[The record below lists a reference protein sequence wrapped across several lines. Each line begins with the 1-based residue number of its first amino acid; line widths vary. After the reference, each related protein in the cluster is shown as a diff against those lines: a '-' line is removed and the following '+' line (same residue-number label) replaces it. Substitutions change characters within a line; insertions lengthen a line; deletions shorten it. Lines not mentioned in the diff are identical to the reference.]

1 MRLEDKVAII
11 TGAASGIG
19 KETALIFAREGAKVV
34 VVDVNREAGQ
44 ETVDEIKDMGKE
56 AFFAQVDVS
65 NREDVNA
72 MVKETLERYGKIDIL
87 INNAG
92 IVRDSTLLKMTEEQ
106 WDLAIKI
113 NLKGVFNCAQA
124 VARIM
129 VEQGN
134 GGSIINTSSVV
145 GIHGNFGQASYAAT
159 KAGVIGFTK
168 TLAKEVGRKG
178 IRVNAVAPGFID
190 TPMTEKVPANVIE
203 MVKERVPLHRLG
215 RADEVANMYLY
226 LASADAEYVNGAV
239 FSIDGGLVI

>member
-11 TGAASGIG
+11 TGAARGIG

-34 VVDVNREAGQ
+34 VADVIREAGQ

-65 NREDVNA
+65 NREDVDA

-106 WDLAIKI
+106 WDLVINI

-124 VARIM
+124 VARVM

-134 GGSIINTSSVV
+134 GGSIINTSSAV
-145 GIHGNFGQASYAAT
+145 GIYGNFGQTNYAAT

-168 TLAKEVGRKG
+168 ALAKEVGRKG

-190 TPMTEKVPANVIE
+190 TPMLEKIPANVIE
-203 MVKERVPLHRLG
+203 MVKERVPLQRLG

-226 LASADAEYVNGAV
+226 LASADAGYINGAV
-239 FSIDGGLVI
+239 LSIDGGLVI